1 MKVAQKDGGGLNAI
15 QNVQWDILVS
25 NAETN
30 VAKTVLRHTN
40 VTGLVENVTMDASQD
55 GKAALV
61 MIIVMKPFLASTA
74 HRTADQTVLTFP
86 VITRRGIVKYTFSI
100 LRRLTLVVCLQ
111 SSVEAPG
118 LSSSFYLLLVL

>member
-86 VITRRGIVKYTFSI
+86 VITRRGIVKYTF
-100 LRRLTLVVCLQ
+100 RT
-111 SSVEAPG
+111 ETKHDG
-118 LSSSFYLLLVL
+118 